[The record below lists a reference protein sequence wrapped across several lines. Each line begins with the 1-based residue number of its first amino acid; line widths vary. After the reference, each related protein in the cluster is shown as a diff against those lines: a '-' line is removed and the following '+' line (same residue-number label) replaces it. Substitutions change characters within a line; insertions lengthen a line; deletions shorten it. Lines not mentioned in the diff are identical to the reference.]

1 MAVLAKSLAGLNPPA
16 PSKRSKTQHWLE
28 AARIAFD
35 AIVANRLRSSLTVLG
50 VIVGVAVVAL
60 VASLL
65 EGAQRFI
72 AEQAAGLGPGIA
84 KIEKAS
90 FQDFIGDGQ
99 AFTEARAKRPDLTL
113 EQLAALRT
121 RLRDRIEIGSLTGAN
136 LPVRYENQTLNG
148 LTIQGVTANIEKLST
163 LKVARGRGFAEFDD
177 QYRRNVCVVGNDLA
191 DLLFPAADP
200 IGKTV
205 KLGSTPYEIIG
216 VYAPLGSSVGAS
228 SQDAFV
234 QIPLQTFA
242 KQFGARSRSLG
253 FLARAREGVVMPDAA
268 MSDDDL
274 EDALRFGMR
283 QVRRL
288 GPGEADDFSVT
299 TAKKIQAFAGTI
311 TKIAAAVLFPLTG
324 IALAVAG
331 IVVMNMMLASVTE
344 RTREIG
350 IRKALGARRRDI
362 LAQVLVEATMLTVAG
377 GLAGLLIAAVL
388 IFAGAKLTGYS
399 ISLPLWAAC
408 AAMIVS
414 VTVGVVF
421 GVYPARRAA
430 RLDPI
435 EALRSE

>member
-1 MAVLAKSLAGLNPPA
+1 MEVLAKPLARLRPA
-16 PSKRSKTQHWLE
+16 AQTQQSRAQHWLE

-90 FQDFIGDGQ
+90 FQDFLGDGQ
-99 AFTEARAKRPDLTL
+99 AFSEARAKRPDLTL
-113 EQLAALRT
+113 EQLAALRV

-136 LPVRYENQTLNG
+136 LPVRYANQSLNG
-148 LTIQGVTANIEKLST
+148 LTIQGVTANIVELST
-163 LKVARGRGFAEFDD
+163 LRVARGRGFGEFDD
-177 QYRRNVCVVGNDLA
+177 QYRRSVCVVGNDVA

-216 VYAPLGSSVGAS
+216 VYATLGSSVGAS

-234 QIPLQTFA
+234 QIPMQTFA

-253 FLARAREGVVMPDAA
+253 LLARAREGTVMN
-268 MSDDDL
+268 DDDL

-377 GLAGLLIAAVL
+377 GLAGLLIAYLL

>member
-1 MAVLAKSLAGLNPPA
+1 MSRSTLARP
-16 PSKRSKTQHWLE
+16 TQPWLE
-28 AARIAFD
+28 AARIALD
-35 AIVANRLRSSLTVLG
+35 AIVSHRLRSALTVMG
-50 VIVGVAVVAL
+50 VIIGVAVVAL
-60 VASLL
+60 VAALL
-65 EGAQRFI
+65 EGAQTFI
-72 AEQAAGLGPGIA
+72 ATQAAGLGPGIA
-84 KIEKAS
+84 KIEKAA

-113 EQLAALRT
+113 EHLAALRD
-121 RLRDRIEIGSLTGAN
+121 RLKDRIEIGSLTGAN
-136 LPVRYENQTLNG
+136 LPVRYGNQSLTG
-148 LTIQGVTANIEKLST
+148 LTIQGVTANIQELST
-163 LKVARGRGFAEFDD
+163 LRVATGRGFGEFDD
-177 QYRRNVCVVGNDLA
+177 QYRRAVCVVGNDA
-191 DLLFPAADP
+191 AEFLFPSADP
-200 IGKTV
+200 IGKTI
-205 KLGSTPYEIIG
+205 KLGST
-216 VYAPLGSSVGAS
+216 S

-242 KQFGARSRSLG
+242 KQFGSRSRSLG
-253 FLARAREGVVMPDAA
+253 LLARVRAGLA
-268 MSDDDL
+268 MSDEDL

-299 TAKKIQAFAGTI
+299 TEKKIQAFAGTI
-311 TKIAAAVLFPLTG
+311 TKIAAAVLFPLTA

-377 GLAGLLIAAVL
+377 GVVGLLIALALVT
-388 IFAGAKLTGYS
+388 ATARLTGYE
-399 ISLPLWAAC
+399 ISLPLWAAF
-408 AAMIVS
+408 AALIVS
-414 VTVGVVF
+414 ISVGVTF
-421 GVYPARRAA
+421 GVFPARRAA

>member
-1 MAVLAKSLAGLNPPA
+1 MAVLAKSLAGINPAALPI
-16 PSKRSKTQHWLE
+16 RSKTQHWLE

-84 KIEKAS
+84 KIEKAA

-113 EQLAALRT
+113 EHLAALRV
-121 RLRDRIEIGSLTGAN
+121 RLKDRIEIGSLTGAS
-136 LPVRYENQTLNG
+136 LPVRYENQSLNG
-148 LTIQGVTANIEKLST
+148 LTIQGVTANIVELST
-163 LKVARGRGFAEFDD
+163 LRVARGRGFGEFDD
-177 QYRRNVCVVGNDLA
+177 QYRRNVCVVGNDVA
-191 DLLFPAADP
+191 DLLFPVTDA

-234 QIPLQTFA
+234 QVPLQTFA

-253 FLARAREGVVMPDAA
+253 LLARAREGTAIN
-268 MSDDDL
+268 DDDL

-283 QVRRL
+283 QVQRL
-288 GPGEADDFSVT
+288 GPGEADDFSIT
-299 TAKKIQAFAGTI
+299 TAKKIQAFASTI
-311 TKIAAAVLFPLTG
+311 TAIAAAVLFPLTG
-324 IALAVAG
+324 IAVAVAG

-377 GLAGLLIAAVL
+377 GLVGLLIAAL
-388 IFAGAKLTGYS
+388 MIFAGAKLTGYS

-408 AAMIVS
+408 AALTVS

>member
-1 MAVLAKSLAGLNPPA
+1 MAVLAKSLTGLNPAAQP
-16 PSKRSKTQHWLE
+16 KRSKTQHWLE
-28 AARIAFD
+28 AVRIAFD

-84 KIEKAS
+84 KIEKAA

-121 RLRDRIEIGSLTGAN
+121 RLKDRIDIGSLTGAN
-136 LPVRYENQTLNG
+136 LPVRYANQSLTG
-148 LTIQGVTANIEKLST
+148 LTIQGVTANIVELST
-163 LKVARGRGFAEFDD
+163 LKVARGRGFGEFDD
-177 QYRRNVCVVGNDLA
+177 QYRRSVCVVGNDVA
-191 DLLFPAADP
+191 DLLFPSADP
-200 IGKTV
+200 IGKTI

-216 VYAPLGSSVGAS
+216 VYATLGSSVGAS

-253 FLARAREGVVMPDAA
+253 LLAKTRDGVTLN
-268 MSDDDL
+268 DDDL
-274 EDALRFGMR
+274 EDVLRFGMR

-288 GPGEADDFSVT
+288 GPGEADDFSIT

-311 TKIAAAVLFPLTG
+311 TTIAAAVLFPLTG

-377 GLAGLLIAAVL
+377 GLAGLLIAYVL
-388 IFAGAKLTGYS
+388 IVLGAKLTGYA

-408 AAMIVS
+408 AALIVS

-421 GVYPARRAA
+421 GVFPARRAA